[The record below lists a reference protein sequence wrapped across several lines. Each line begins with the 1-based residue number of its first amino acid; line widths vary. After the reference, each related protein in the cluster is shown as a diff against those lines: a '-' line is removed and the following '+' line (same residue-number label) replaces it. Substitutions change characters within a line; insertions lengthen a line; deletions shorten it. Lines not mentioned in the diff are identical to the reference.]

1 MPFKSWDCLVPHADS
16 VLVFG
21 VFLFFVIWFVHLLS
35 FVYIVVSG
43 SFLQFVM
50 FCLVYWVCMLFF
62 HSFSFVHLLYARKQ
76 IPTLET
82 LVMLP
87 STGLAAEFLKL
98 RFGSKHLEQGRCC
111 IFPPSKSKVQGCK
124 MYCTVLGGHHSSRN
138 DGGFLEVIFDSSHL
152 DQTQDSWLYLALNS
166 SQTSLIYS
174 SFEVGTW
181 QWRNLIY
188 WNKAVC

>member
-43 SFLQFVM
+43 SFCNLSCFVLSIG
-50 FCLVYWVCMLFF
+50 CACCFF
-62 HSFSFVHLLYARKQ
+62 ICFPSSTCS
-76 IPTLET
+76 TLENRFPRSKRLSCCPQ
-82 LVMLP
+82 LVLP
-87 STGLAAEFLKL
+87 QSFWSSV
-98 RFGSKHLEQGRCC
+98 FGSKHLEQGRCC

-152 DQTQDSWLYLALNS
+152 DQTQDSWLCLALNS

-174 SFEVGTW
+174 SLEVGTS
-181 QWRNLIY
+181 QRRNLIY